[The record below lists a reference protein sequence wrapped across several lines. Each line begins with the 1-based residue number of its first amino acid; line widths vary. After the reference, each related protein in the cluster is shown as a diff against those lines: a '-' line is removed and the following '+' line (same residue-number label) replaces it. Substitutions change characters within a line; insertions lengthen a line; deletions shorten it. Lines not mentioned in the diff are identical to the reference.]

1 MINTHKISDGNL
13 ALHIEG
19 SNLEV
24 ACEITAILKASRDFL
39 SKGISEENGDGL
51 LPAAIEQAFGGTEKL
66 KAAVDKKDD
75 AEQKMFN
82 KILEV
87 LFE

>member
-1 MINTHKISDGNL
+1 MINIHKNSNGNA

-24 ACEITAILKASRDFL
+24 ACEITAILTASRDFL
-39 SKGISEENGDGL
+39 SQGISEENGDGL
-51 LPAAIEQAFGGTEKL
+51 LLAAIEQAFGGAEKF
-66 KAAVDKKDD
+66 KAAVDKKYDD
-75 AEQKMFN
+75 EQKMFK

>member
-1 MINTHKISDGNL
+1 MINIHKNSNGNA

-24 ACEITAILKASRDFL
+24 ACEIAAILTASRDFL
-39 SKGISEENGDGL
+39 SQGIGEENGDGL
-51 LPAAIEQAFGGTEKL
+51 LLASIEQAFGGAEKL
-66 KAAVDKKDD
+66 KAAVDKKYDD
-75 AEQKMFN
+75 EQKMFK